1 MARPKYTSHQSQDW
15 LLGQH
20 TSTNTYVMESYTA
33 LQYQIS
39 MMCIPGA
46 HCLIPSSKE
55 AFNHWLNSDEK
66 YWRSMSDHFI
76 FQSIGLYDRI
86 SSKGRSSVMM
96 TWANLQPIGNF
107 CVLKIKHPHTE
118 LECCIMHEV
127 WGWIEIKRLQ
137 EINGKKWS
145 LCIKSIFF
153 PLKMTQ
159 MVLKWYQWIF
169 ITGIS
174 NLNILI
180 LIVTCTA
187 FD

>member
-1 MARPKYTSHQSQDW
+1 
-15 LLGQH
+15 
-20 TSTNTYVMESYTA
+20 
-33 LQYQIS
+33 
-39 MMCIPGA
+39 MCIPGA

-66 YWRSMSDHFI
+66 YWRSMSEHFI

-96 TWANLQPIGNF
+96 AWANLQPIGNF
-107 CVLKIKHPHTE
+107 CVLTIKHLHTE

-137 EINGKKWS
+137 EIYGKKWS

-153 PLKMTQ
+153 PLKITQ

-169 ITGIS
+169 IIS